1 VTFPFNIYA
10 LALLSSTLV
19 ALASLPLWERWCVRT
34 GLVDD
39 PGHRKIHDSPV
50 PLAGGLTV
58 FTALLMPLL
67 AGVIF
72 VFWNSLSSGDSP
84 PNRTGLH
91 LLGVTSTF
99 LIKYGFARRA
109 LELAGIIFGAGGILL
124 VGFLDDK
131 YELRPALKFG
141 GQLTVALLVSACG
154 VRITL
159 FIPSLI
165 VSYALTVLWILTVI
179 NAFNFMDNMNG
190 LCAGLGSIGACYFAL
205 AAAAEGQYLVTLIAI
220 VTLGALVGFL
230 PYNFPKARVFL
241 GDSGSHLVGYLLAV
255 LGILP
260 HFYTPENPRPLA
272 VLMPL
277 FILGVPLFDLLWVVI
292 LRWRLGHPFYRGD
305 NNHLSHRLVRLGLSR
320 TRAVLV
326 IWLAA
331 AGLGAICFW

>member
-1 VTFPFNIYA
+1 M
-10 LALLSSTLV
+10 V
-19 ALASLPLWERWCVRT
+19 AMVSLPLWRRLCVKI

-39 PGHRKIHDSPV
+39 PGHRKIHDTSI

-58 FTALLMPLL
+58 FTALLAPLI

-72 VFWNSLSSGDSP
+72 VYWNSLGSREASSSGTAF
-84 PNRTGLH
+84 N
-91 LLGVTSTF
+91 LLGATSTF
-99 LIKYGFARRA
+99 LIKYGFAHRA
-109 LELAGIIFGAGGILL
+109 LELAGIVFGAGAILL
-124 VGFLDDK
+124 VGLLDDR

-141 GQLTVALLVSACG
+141 GQLVVALLVAASG
-154 VRITL
+154 VRVTL
-159 FIPSLI
+159 FVPSLV
-165 VSYALTVLWILTVI
+165 VSYVLTILWILTVI

-190 LCAGLGSIGACYFAL
+190 LCAGLGGIGACYFAF
-205 AAAAEGQYLVTLIAI
+205 AAAVEGQYLVTLIAI
-220 VTLGALVGFL
+220 LTLGALIGFL
-230 PYNFPKARVFL
+230 PYNFPKARAFL

-277 FILGVPLFDLLWVVI
+277 FILGVPLLDLVWVVI